1 MDKLTKKYISI
12 SDYDYLLMVSAL
24 VVGVSM
30 YLLFQKYSTVTICTI
45 TKDKEIIK
53 EISIRLETATVF
65 KKKEEIVPKKRVIK
79 EKKLV
84 KKIEPIKKDIVKS
97 KPIAMPKKEPVKVQK
112 KIKKEIA
119 KKLPKK
125 TQTQKKAKKIAK
137 EEFTKKLTQ
146 ETQPKKISTPSKE
159 IAKPVFDAKKKE
171 EFIAGLYRV
180 LNENKHYPKMAKRR
194 GLEGVVYVK
203 FTLLKDGRLVD
214 VLLYKSS
221 GCSILDK
228 AALSLVASIK
238 KYRPIPD
245 EVSLVALDF
254 NVPIKYS
261 RE

>member
-65 KKKEEIVPKKRVIK
+65 KKKEEIAPKKRVIK

-84 KKIEPIKKDIVKS
+84 KKIEHVKKDIVKS
-97 KPIAMPKKEPVKVQK
+97 RPITVPKKEPVAVQK
-112 KIKKEIA
+112 ETKEKEVT

-125 TQTQKKAKKIAK
+125 TQTQEKVVK
-137 EEFTKKLTQ
+137 EEFTKELIQ
-146 ETQPKKISTPSKE
+146 EVQAQNSSTPSQN
-159 IAKPVFDAKKKE
+159 IAKPVFDAKRKE

-194 GLEGVVYVK
+194 GLEGVVHVK

-221 GCSILDK
+221 GYGILDK